1 MSNRAVCSFHEL
13 HELFGAEAAAVAGGK
28 GTTLSRLRRAGYPV
42 PDGFVVLFTAFD
54 GDALSA
60 TARDAVLQ
68 AARALRASAG
78 SASFAVRSSAEQED
92 SARTSFAGAFET
104 VLDVSSDED
113 VLQAIER
120 VRRSRH
126 SARAASYAQARGG
139 AASQEMAV
147 VVQHLVRADVS
158 GVLFT
163 ADPVTGDRGAMAG
176 NAVRGLGEALV
187 SGEATGATFTLRK
200 PRGAYTG
207 PKALGRHARQL
218 FQLGLKL
225 ERELGGPQDIE
236 WAVAGG
242 RAAVLQARAITTLRP
257 EDPVTGERNDSYSG
271 DYLWTNANV
280 GEACTG
286 ALTPCS
292 WSLAQRIFRILLPM
306 LFVDGHQPMGL
317 IGGRLYMNYS
327 LLLGMGLAFGASP
340 RSFGERLASLAGR
353 IPEGMEVPRVP
364 LPAWHLLVASLQH
377 ARQARADARRL
388 PAFLAT
394 SVAHC
399 EELRARI
406 AAAAGVR
413 ELEAIWTGE
422 LSPLTDESFRL
433 VAATANASGNLGMK
447 LRSELPS
454 LVGDEDAAA
463 LCGHGSTG
471 AEEGLASLGPLI
483 GLERLAR
490 GEIDRDT
497 YVRSWGHRGPDEGE
511 ISIPRPAEDPEWL
524 DRQLAAART
533 APESALS
540 LLQRQVERHAAA
552 RERLRRRHPIRA
564 VFLLRRLD
572 RAARMARERELARSE
587 AMRVGWVARAW
598 ALRAGA
604 LTGHGDA
611 LFFLSVEE
619 ILAVLRGEQAPLAH
633 VPARRA
639 IHERQRALPQLPGLI
654 RGRFDPYRWAEDPGR
669 RTDVFDARGGPAP
682 ASDAITG
689 FPGASGVV
697 EGEVRVLANVADG
710 EQLRRGEILVTAFTN
725 IGWTPLF
732 PRAAAI
738 VTDVGAPL
746 SHAAIVARELGIPAV
761 VGCGNATALLRTG
774 DRVRVDGA
782 RGTVERVGPASA
794 AR

>member
-1 MSNRAVCSFHEL
+1 MSNRAVCFFHEL
-13 HELFGAEAAAVAGGK
+13 TGTEEAAVAGGK
-28 GTTLSRLRRAGYPV
+28 GNTLSRLRRAGYPV
-42 PDGFVVLFTAFD
+42 PDGFVVLFTAFE

-78 SASFAVRSSAEQED
+78 SSSFAVRSSAEQED

-113 VLQAIER
+113 LLQAIER

-187 SGEATGATFTLRK
+187 SGEATAATFTLRK
-200 PRGAYTG
+200 PRGTYAG
-207 PKALGRHARQL
+207 PKALGRYARQL
-218 FQLGLKL
+218 FQLGLRL

-242 RAAVLQARAITTLRP
+242 RVAILQARAITTLRP

-271 DYLWTNANV
+271 DSLWTNANV
-280 GEACTG
+280 GEALIG
-286 ALTPCS
+286 AMTPCT
-292 WSLAQRIFRILLPM
+292 WSLVERIFRVLLPM
-306 LFVDGHQPMGL
+306 LFAEGHQPVGL
-317 IGGRLYMNYS
+317 IGGRVYVNYG
-327 LLLGMGLAFGASP
+327 LVLEMGLTFGMSP
-340 RSFGERLASLAGR
+340 RSFAERIAPIFGR

-364 LPAWHLLVASLQH
+364 LPALRLLAATLRH
-377 ARQARADARRL
+377 TRQIRAHARRL
-388 PAFLAT
+388 PAFLAG
-394 SVAHC
+394 AAARC
-399 EELRARI
+399 DELRARI
-406 AAAAGVR
+406 AAAASVR
-413 ELEAIWTGE
+413 ELETIWHAE
-422 LSPLTDESFRL
+422 LSPFIEESFRL
-433 VAATANASGNLGMK
+433 VVATGRPSGDLAVK
-447 LRSELPS
+447 LRSRLPS

-471 AEEGLASLGPLI
+471 AAGLASLGPLI

-490 GEIDRDT
+490 GEIDRDS
-497 YVRSWGHRGPDEGE
+497 YVRAWGHRGPDELE

-533 APESALS
+533 ATESGLS

-564 VFLLRRLD
+564 MLLLRRID
-572 RAARMARERELARSE
+572 QAARAARDRELARSE
-587 AMRVGWVARAW
+587 VVRVSWVTRAW
-598 ALRAGA
+598 VLRAGV

-611 LFFLSVEE
+611 LFFLSTEE
-619 ILAVLRGEQAPLAH
+619 ILAVLGGAQAPLAQ

-639 IHERQRALPQLPGLI
+639 IYERQRALPHLPGLI
-654 RGRFDPYRWAEDPGR
+654 RGRFDPYQWAADPGR
-669 RTDVFDARGGPAP
+669 RMDLFDARGGPAP
-682 ASDAITG
+682 SGDAISG

-697 EGEVRVLANVADG
+697 EGEVRVLASFADG
-710 EQLRRGEILVTAFTN
+710 EQLRRGEILVTASTN
-725 IGWTPLF
+725 VGWTPLF

-761 VGCGNATALLRTG
+761 VGCGNATARLRTG

-782 RGTVERVGPASA
+782 RGTVERVGPAA
-794 AR
+794 APR

>member
-1 MSNRAVCSFHEL
+1 MSNRAVCFF
-13 HELFGAEAAAVAGGK
+13 HELFGTGSAAVAGGK
-28 GTTLSRLRRAGYPV
+28 GNTLSRLRRAGYPV
-42 PDGFVVLFTAFD
+42 PDGFVVLFTAFE
-54 GDALSA
+54 GDALSP
-60 TARDAVLQ
+60 TARDSVLQ

-78 SASFAVRSSAEQED
+78 NSSFAVRSSAEQED

-113 VLQAIER
+113 LLQAVER

-126 SARAASYAQARGG
+126 SARAASYAEARGG
-139 AASQEMAV
+139 AAAQEMAV

-187 SGEATGATFTLRK
+187 SGEATASTFTLRK

-207 PKALGRHARQL
+207 PKALGRYARQL
-218 FQLGLKL
+218 FQLGRRL
-225 ERELGGPQDIE
+225 ERELGSPQDIE

-242 RAAVLQARAITTLRP
+242 RAAILQARAITTLRP

-280 GEACTG
+280 GEAFIG
-286 ALTPCS
+286 AMTPCT
-292 WSLAQRIFRILLPM
+292 WSLVQRAFRVLLPM
-306 LFVDGHQPMGL
+306 LFVEGHQPMGL
-317 IGGRLYMNYS
+317 IAGRVYFNYS
-327 LLLGMGLAFGASP
+327 LMLEMGAAFGVSP
-340 RSFGERLASLAGR
+340 RRFGAQVASVFGR
-353 IPEGMEVPRVP
+353 IPEGLEVPRVP
-364 LPAWHLLVASLQH
+364 LPAWRLLAGTLWH
-377 ARQARADARRL
+377 AWRSRVGARRL
-388 PAFLAT
+388 SAFLGRSA
-394 SVAHC
+394 ARC
-399 EELRARI
+399 DELRARI
-406 AAAAGVR
+406 AAAADVR
-413 ELEAIWTGE
+413 ELEAIWHGE
-422 LSPLTDESFRL
+422 LSPFNQESFQL
-433 VAATANASGNLGMK
+433 VMATANASGDLAAK
-447 LRSELPS
+447 LRNQLPA

-463 LCGHGSTG
+463 LCSHGSTG
-471 AEEGLASLGPLI
+471 AEALASLGPLI

-490 GEIDRDT
+490 GEIDRDA
-497 YVRSWGHRGPDEGE
+497 YVRAWGHRGPDELE
-511 ISIPRPAEDPEWL
+511 LSIPRPAEDPAWL
-524 DRQLAAART
+524 ERQIAAART
-533 APESALS
+533 ATESGLS

-564 VFLLRRLD
+564 MFLLRRLD
-572 RAARMARERELARSE
+572 RAARAARDRELARSE
-587 AMRVGWVARAW
+587 TVRASSVTRAW
-598 ALRAGA
+598 VLRAGV

-611 LFFLSVEE
+611 LFFLSADE
-619 ILAVLRGEQAPLAH
+619 ILAVMSGEQAPLAH

-639 IHERQRALPQLPGLI
+639 IYERQRALPPLPGLI
-654 RGRFDPYRWAEDPGR
+654 RGRFDPYQWAADPGR
-669 RTDVFDARGGPAP
+669 RTDLFDARGGPAP
-682 ASDAITG
+682 SGDAISG

-697 EGEVRVLANVADG
+697 EGEVRVLASFADG
-710 EQLRRGEILVTAFTN
+710 EQLRRGEILVTASTN
-725 IGWTPLF
+725 VGWTPLF

-774 DRVRVDGA
+774 DRVRVNGA
-782 RGTVERVGPASA
+782 RGTVERVEPAPA